1 MTAQG
6 PAGCPA
12 GAAHPR
18 AAPSASA
25 TPGRPAAAPS
35 PPVGWRARLAA
46 QWAQPQHRNAWYLM
60 LNNVTAAATGLL
72 FWLLL
77 ARVAGLPA
85 GEVGIGYAI
94 VALGTTIGVVAKG
107 GLDTALLRHV
117 PGAHKQD
124 ARRLVLFG
132 AAIGSL
138 VAVAICLGLAL
149 LAHGGLGVPPL
160 GPGGWLMV
168 AAISILL
175 LVTWLQD
182 AYFLAEGQA
191 QFSWRRNL
199 VLSGARLLLPLPILA
214 LAVPFPIP
222 TTWAIALAASAFAA
236 AGFHRRIPHREGRR
250 VPRREFLA
258 SAARNVTGSA
268 AEFLPGL
275 LLAPIVLAIDGPA
288 AAAYFGI
295 AWTAA
300 SLLFL
305 TSAAISRSA
314 LADMMRSGGSHHAAV
329 RRGALQNM
337 CTVAPAAIGGM
348 LLAPQVLS
356 IFGPAYGREGA
367 AVFVVLCVSAFL
379 VAPFYLYLAVL
390 RAQER
395 PAALVAFPLAMVAA
409 LLVLAPL
416 LEARLGLPGVGIA
429 WMAANAP
436 FALYAL
442 WKLARTE
449 VTHAPPVGGHP
460 HAE

>member
-1 MTAQG
+1 MTAMD
-6 PAGCPA
+6 PTPSP
-12 GAAHPR
+12 HSPR
-18 AAPSASA
+18 PLEANDARQTTSPDSAAP
-25 TPGRPAAAPS
+25 PRRGLL
-35 PPVGWRARLAA
+35 ARLRE
-46 QWAQPQHRNAWYLM
+46 QVAQPQHRNALYLV

-77 ARVAGLPA
+77 ARVANLPA
-85 GEVGIGYAI
+85 RDVGIGYAI

-117 PGAHKQD
+117 PSAHKQD
-124 ARRLVLFG
+124 ARRLLLFG
-132 AAIGSL
+132 AVVGS
-138 VAVAICLGLAL
+138 AVALLICFLLGALAV
-149 LAHGGLGVPPL
+149 GGLGVPAL
-160 GPGGWLMV
+160 GAGGWLMV

-182 AYFLAEGQA
+182 AYFLAEGHA
-191 QFSWRRNL
+191 KFSWKRNL

-214 LAVPFPIP
+214 LAIPFPIP
-222 TTWAIALAASAFAA
+222 TTWALALAASAFAA

-314 LADMMRSGGSHHAAV
+314 LADIMRSGGRSHRAAV
-329 RRGALQNM
+329 RRGAIQNL
-337 CTVAPAAIGGM
+337 CTVGPAAIGGI

-356 IFGPAYGREGA
+356 IFGSAYGREGA
-367 AVFVVLCVSAFL
+367 SVFAVLCLSAFL
-379 VAPFYLYLAVL
+379 VAPFYLYLSVL
-390 RAQER
+390 RAQEK
-395 PAALVAFPLAMVAA
+395 PTALILFPLAMVLA

-416 LEARLGLPGVGIA
+416 LAARFGLPGVGVA
-429 WMAANAP
+429 WLVANAP
-436 FALYAL
+436 FALYSM
-442 WKLARTE
+442 WQLARQE
-449 VTHAPPVGGHP
+449 VTLAPPVGGHP

>member
-1 MTAQG
+1 M
-6 PAGCPA
+6 
-12 GAAHPR
+12 
-18 AAPSASA
+18 SA
-25 TPGRPAAAPS
+25 TQVPPTADNPDITSPHGPDTTQGTGRGA
-35 PPVGWRARLAA
+35 WRARLAR
-46 QWAQPQHRNAWYLM
+46 QWAQPQHRNAWYLA
-60 LNNVTAAATGLL
+60 LNNVMAAATGLL

-77 ARVAGLPA
+77 ARVAALPA
-85 GEVGIGYAI
+85 SEVGIGYAI
-94 VALGTTIGVVAKG
+94 VALGSTIGVVAKG

-117 PGAHKQD
+117 PGAHKTE
-124 ARRLVLFG
+124 ASRLLRFG
-132 AAIGSL
+132 AIVGSC
-138 VAVAICLGLAL
+138 VALAICLGLAL
-149 LAHGGLGVPPL
+149 MARGGLGIPAL

-191 QFSWRRNL
+191 RFSWRRNL

-214 LAVPFPIP
+214 LAIPFPIP

-236 AGFHRRIPHREGRR
+236 AGFHRRIPHREGRQ

-305 TSAAISRSA
+305 TSGAISRSA
-314 LADMMRSGGSHHAAV
+314 LADILRSGGSHRAAV

-337 CTVAPAAIGGM
+337 VTVVPAALGGI

-356 IFGPAYGREGA
+356 IFGSAYGAEGA
-367 AVFVVLCVSAFL
+367 GVFAVLCVSAFL

-395 PAALVAFPLAMVAA
+395 PAALVAFPLAMVVA
-409 LLVLAPL
+409 LLVLAPWL
-416 LEARLGLPGVGIA
+416 GLRYGLPGIGLA
-429 WMAANAP
+429 WLVANAP
-436 FALYAL
+436 FALYSVWQL
-442 WKLARTE
+442 TRSE
-449 VTHAPPVGGHP
+449 VTRAPPLGGHP